1 MDIFMCKIDRQSESE
16 DSKVKNI
23 IVELK
28 HPNIKLTQKEYSQ
41 VITYMTTILKEDRF
55 N

>member
-1 MDIFMCKIDRQSESE
+1 MDIFMCKIDRESE
-16 DSKVKNI
+16 IDNTKVKNI

-28 HPNIKLTQKEYSQ
+28 HPSKKLGQKEYTQ